1 MTLKEIQELLETS
14 GYPVAY
20 LSFPADKAPS
30 MPFITWQETGSNN
43 ISADGHVYKPVR
55 RIQVDL
61 FTRSKDPVAEAALEG
76 VLNDFFWDKTQA
88 LYDTEDCQ
96 RYTYE
101 IEVFGG

>member
-55 RIQVDL
+55 TIQVDL
-61 FTRSKDPVAEAALEG
+61 FTRSKDPTAEAALES
-76 VLNDFFWDKTQA
+76 VFNDFFWNKIQTLDN
-88 LYDTEDCQ
+88 TEDCQ